1 MRKVREVLRLRH
13 ALSLSYREISEALS
27 VGKTSVGEIVRRA
40 DVVGLTWPLPQLVDD
55 GELERRLF
63 TAAGEAQPERPA
75 PDWATL
81 HEELKRRSVTL
92 VLLWQEY
99 RAEHPD
105 GYGYSRFCDL
115 YGEWRRS
122 VSATMR
128 QTHVAGEKLFVD
140 FAGDTVAVIDPLTGN
155 TRAAH
160 IFVAAL
166 GASNFTYAEARWSE
180 GLADWIGAHV
190 NALAAIGGVP
200 RAVVCDNLKA
210 GVTKPSRYEP
220 GINRTYQ
227 ELATHYGLAV
237 LPTRIKK
244 PRDKAKAEVAV
255 QIVQRFVLARL
266 RNRRFFSLDELNA
279 AIRDCVADLNAKIM
293 RKLGKSRRELFE
305 TIDRPALK
313 PLPAEPYRYAEW
325 KRARVAPDYHIEIAD
340 HYYSVPSRLI
350 REVVEARIT
359 TTTVEIFHRG
369 SRVASH
375 AFSAARNRH
384 TTIPEHMP
392 SAHRRHAEW
401 TPARLMQ
408 EAEKIGPAT
417 LALFEAIMRAKPHP
431 EQGFRSCLGI
441 LRLAKDY
448 GVERLDAACRRGND
462 IGARSYG
469 SIASILKHGLD
480 RAHAHEKAPEGAP
493 IQHANIRGQGYYH

>member
-13 ALSLSYREISEALS
+13 ALGLSYRKINEALG
-27 VGKTSVGEIVRRA
+27 VGKTSAGEIVRRA
-40 DVVGLTWPLPQLVDD
+40 ELIGLTWPLPQPFDD
-55 GELERRLF
+55 AELERRLF
-63 TAAGEAQPERPA
+63 TAPGEVQPERPA
-75 PDWATL
+75 ADWAKL

-99 RAEHPD
+99 RAEHPG

-128 QTHVAGEKLFVD
+128 QTHAAGEKLFVD
-140 FAGDTVAVIDPLTGN
+140 FAGDTAAVIDPLTGDS
-155 TRAAH
+155 RAAH

-180 GLADWIGAHV
+180 GLADWISAHV
-190 NALAAIGGVP
+190 NALGAIDGVP
-200 RAVVCDNLKA
+200 KAVVCDNLKA

-220 GINRTYQ
+220 GINHTYA
-227 ELATHYGLAV
+227 ELATHYGFAV

-279 AIRDCVADLNAKIM
+279 AIRECVADLNAKIM
-293 RKLGKSRRELFE
+293 RKIGKSRRELLE
-305 TIDRPALK
+305 TIERPALK

-325 KRARVAPDYHIEIAD
+325 RRARVAPDYHIEIAG

-369 SRVASH
+369 IRVACH

-384 TTIPEHMP
+384 TTIAEHMP
-392 SAHRRHAEW
+392 SAHRRYAEW
-401 TPARLMQ
+401 TPARLMR
-408 EAEKIGPAT
+408 EAEKIGSAT
-417 LALFEAIMRAKPHP
+417 LALFEAIMCAKPHP

-441 LRLAKDY
+441 LRLAKEY
-448 GVERLDAACRRGND
+448 GADRLEAACRRGND

-469 SIASILKHGLD
+469 SIASILQHGLD
-480 RAHAHEKAPEGAP
+480 RAYAPEKVPDGAP
-493 IQHANIRGQGYYH
+493 IRHANIRGQGYYH